1 MMVAEKV
8 SHKQEV
14 ADALIAL
21 ENERGQITPELVV
34 EAAADPQ
41 SPLHKSFTWN
51 DEEAAYSYRLDQAR
65 ALIRSVEYEI
75 TIRRKT
81 VTVGKYVRDVALPM
95 REPGYRSIPSVI
107 ESGLQEATLQAE
119 ISRVLDL
126 IARAR
131 RVAVSL
137 DKEDEF
143 VKAITAAL

>member
-1 MMVAEKV
+1 MVAEKV
-8 SHKQEV
+8 SRKQEV

-21 ENERGQITPELVV
+21 ENEHGQITPELVV

-41 SPLHKSFTWN
+41 SPLHKAFTWN
-51 DEEAAYSYRLDQAR
+51 DEDAAYAYRLEQAR

-75 TIRRKT
+75 TILRKT
-81 VTVGKYVRDVALPM
+81 VTVGKYVRDVELPV

-119 ISRVLDL
+119 IARVLDL

-137 DKEDEF
+137 DKENEF
-143 VKAITAAL
+143 VKAIRAAL

>member
-1 MMVAEKV
+1 MVAEKV

-34 EAAADPQ
+34 EAAAAPQ
-41 SPLHKSFTWN
+41 SPLHKAFTWN

-81 VTVGKYVRDVALPM
+81 VTVGKYVRDVELPV

-119 ISRVLDL
+119 IARVLDL

-143 VKAITAAL
+143 VKAIRAAL